1 MKSNAEDS
9 SFLSINIVN
18 VNVKISRNSLEVAV
32 CGFGHLLSSILLK
45 VGNTLGSKNYC
56 LSC

>member
-1 MKSNAEDS
+1 MKSNTEDS
-9 SFLSINIVN
+9 SFLNIYI

-32 CGFGHLLSSILLK
+32 CGFGHLLSNILLK
-45 VGNTLGSKNYC
+45 VGNTFGSKNYC